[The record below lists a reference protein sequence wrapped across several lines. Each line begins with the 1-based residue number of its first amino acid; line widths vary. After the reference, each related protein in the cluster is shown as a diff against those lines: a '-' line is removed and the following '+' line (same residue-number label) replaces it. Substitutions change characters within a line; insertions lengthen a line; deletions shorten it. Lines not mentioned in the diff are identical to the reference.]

1 MSINQTSRKY
11 RSIWISDTHL
21 GSRGCK
27 AEFLLDFLQ
36 RNNAE
41 HLYLV
46 GDIVDGWA
54 LRKRWYWDEFH
65 DQILHLLFERAQH
78 GTQVTYVSGNHD
90 EFLRPFIHHQIT
102 AINLED
108 EVVHTTA
115 DGRKFLILHGDQ
127 FDGVMQFAR
136 WLAKLGDWV
145 YERLLVV
152 NTLYNKLRRWM
163 GYPYWSLSAYLK
175 HKTKSAVNFISA
187 FEETLAKEARRRE
200 LDGIICGHIH
210 HAEIREIDG
219 ILYCNDGDWVE
230 SCTALVEEWDGSLRI
245 LEWTEISSES
255 VRSANA
261 PGIEPVPVGS

>member
-1 MSINQTSRKY
+1 MSINQTSRTY

-36 RNNAE
+36 HNHAE
-41 HLYLV
+41 NLYLV

-54 LRKRWYWDEFH
+54 LRKRWFWDTFH

-78 GTQVTYVSGNHD
+78 GTKVTYISGNHD

-102 AINLED
+102 AIHLED

-136 WLAKLGDWV
+136 WLAQLGDWV
-145 YERLLVV
+145 YERLLVA
-152 NTLYNKLRRWM
+152 NTIYNRWRRWL
-163 GYPYWSLSAYLK
+163 GYPYWSVSAYLK
-175 HKTKSAVNFISA
+175 QKTKSAVNFISA
-187 FEETLAKEARRRE
+187 FEDTLAKEARRRN

-245 LEWTEISSES
+245 VQWAH
-255 VRSANA
+255 VMANA
-261 PGIEPVPVGS
+261 SRIEPTILQEEPLTA

>member
-1 MSINQTSRKY
+1 MTINQNFRKY

-36 RNNAE
+36 HNHAD

-46 GDIVDGWA
+46 GDIIDGWA
-54 LRKRWYWDEFH
+54 LRKRWYWDTFH
-65 DQILHLLFERAQH
+65 DQILHLLFERAQR
-78 GTQVTYVSGNHD
+78 GSQVTYVSGNHD
-90 EFLRPFIHHQIT
+90 EFLRPFIHHRIT
-102 AINLED
+102 AISLED

-115 DGRKFLILHGDQ
+115 DGRKFLVLHGDQ

-136 WLAKLGDWV
+136 WLAVVGDWV

-152 NTLYNKLRRWM
+152 NNVYNRLRRRM

-187 FEETLAKEARRRE
+187 FEETLAKEAKKRQ

-210 HAEIREIDG
+210 HAEIRDIDG
-219 ILYCNDGDWVE
+219 VLYCNDGDWVE
-230 SCTALVEEWDGSLRI
+230 SCTALVEEWDGSLHVVR
-245 LEWTEISSES
+245 WSAVNDS
-255 VRSANA
+255 VKQIDALIPTNA
-261 PGIEPVPVGS
+261 VVV

>member
-1 MSINQTSRKY
+1 MTINQTSRKF

-27 AEFLLDFLQ
+27 AEFLLDFL
-36 RNNAE
+36 RHNNAE
-41 HLYLV
+41 NLYLV

-54 LRKRWYWDEFH
+54 LRKRWYWDAFH
-65 DQILHLLFERAQH
+65 DQILHLLFERAQR
-78 GTQVTYVSGNHD
+78 GTKVTYVSGNHD

-136 WLAKLGDWV
+136 WLAVLGDWF

-152 NTLYNKLRRWM
+152 NTFYNKIRRWL

-187 FEETLAKEARRRE
+187 FEETLAKEARKRE

-245 LEWTEISSES
+245 VKWTELREE
-255 VRSANA
+255 NA
-261 PGIEPVPVGS
+261 KVWQQAPAAV